1 MKRVAGIILAA
12 GEGRRM
18 GRTKQLLPFR
28 GKSILEWVVE
38 SALASSLHRVVVV
51 IGHQAERMVPLLQE
65 RRVELA
71 LNPEYRQGQSSS
83 LSCGLR
89 LLGAETDAA
98 LFLLGDQPLITPA
111 LIDTLVRCYQ
121 ASPAP
126 IVMPMYRG
134 KRGNPVLFDRETFPA
149 IERLDAD
156 CGARPLFQQYQ
167 GRLLQVPVED
177 ASIHFDIDTA
187 ADYRRLL
194 ETEAA
199 GEAGDQAI
207 INSSRERIPS

>member
-12 GEGRRM
+12 GEGSRM

-28 GKSILEWVVE
+28 GKTLLEWVVE

-51 IGHQAERMVPLLQE
+51 VGHQAERIAPLLQG
-65 RRVELA
+65 RPVELA
-71 LNPEYRQGQSSS
+71 LNPQYRRGQSFS
-83 LSCGLR
+83 LQCGLR
-89 LLGAETDAA
+89 LLGPESDAA

-111 LIDTLVRCYQ
+111 LIDTLVRSYQ

-134 KRGNPVLFDRETFPA
+134 RRGNPVLFDRETFPG
-149 IERLDAD
+149 IGKLTGDS
-156 CGARPLFQQYQ
+156 GARPLFQEYQ
-167 GRLLQVPVED
+167 GRLLPVPVD
-177 ASIHFDIDTA
+177 AAAIHFDIDTA

-194 ETEAA
+194 QLEAA
-199 GEAGDQAI
+199 GGSGPRATH
-207 INSSRERIPS
+207 NSRERIPS